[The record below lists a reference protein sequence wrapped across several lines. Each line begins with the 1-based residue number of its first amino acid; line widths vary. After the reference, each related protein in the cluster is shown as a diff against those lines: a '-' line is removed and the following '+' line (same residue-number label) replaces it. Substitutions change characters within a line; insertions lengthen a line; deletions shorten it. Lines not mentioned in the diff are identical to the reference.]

1 MTDTPNLKTRP
12 KLNSFR
18 YQTSLIVVMGVILA
32 SIIGLLL
39 SFTHQDARVEQDT
52 KYAKIYST
60 IITEMRNFYLTE
72 VVKRV
77 EGTDVMVRHDFRD
90 HPKSIPIP
98 TTMSM
103 EFSSYLNSRLP
114 EVNFALI
121 SDYPFPWRSNREVTE
136 FDKRA
141 LAALTAVGSEE
152 YSEVIEQNGFD
163 VLHYASPIVMKE
175 GCVACHNSHPD
186 SPKTDWKVGD
196 VRGIQVVELP
206 LTGGRGLGMEEV
218 ALFSFITASGF
229 ASIVTL
235 LILNNRANSASNL
248 LLRKNVELEA
258 EKSRANEASNAKS
271 QFLSNMS
278 HEIRTPLNG
287 ILGTLQLFE
296 EDTLSRNNKDSLD
309 IVKKSSRSLLEIVN
323 SILDSSKIEANEVST
338 DKADFAI
345 RPFIADILA
354 QNAGLIGDKDLD
366 LLVRVDDEL
375 PSNLFG
381 DSLKIEQV
389 LNNLISNALKF
400 TDEGSVMLEVRRP
413 PDGEAGGRASGAVEF
428 IVSDSGIGIKEADLP
443 KLFEPF
449 RQVDGSL
456 TRRYIGTGLGLS
468 IVRKLVEQL
477 GGEVKIES
485 EFGAGTS
492 VKVTFPDAV
501 KIDPAADKG
510 SEAGKPAAPEI
521 VLFGD
526 YSTCFRASLFLA
538 QLGKAT
544 RLVHNQAEAETLLQN
559 APESL
564 KAIVVDRRFSG
575 DAVDWLGRLR
585 ERGQMNVE
593 LPVIVI
599 RGMKSFPQVP
609 TSQNIHEVDGR
620 FSRSS
625 LLEALQ
631 KHAPSIGLDRLVEKA
646 TSDTDT
652 GDVLKLI
659 GKLRVLVVDDNAI
672 NQRVLVRLLGNAG
685 VRDIETASGAA
696 EAIAFLERKA
706 FDLVFMDVQ
715 MPDIDGYTATRM
727 IREKGFSKLKV
738 FACSAHAFEADIKR
752 SLDEGMDG
760 HISKPVEIGE
770 LRSMLKKV
778 VLPA

>member
-1 MTDTPNLKTRP
+1 MIDAGAPKPRL

-18 YQTSLIVVMGVILA
+18 YQTPLIVVMGIILA

-39 SFTHQDARVEQDT
+39 NFTHQDSRVEQDT

-77 EGTDVMVRHDFRD
+77 EGTDVMIRHDFRD

-103 EFSSYLNSRLP
+103 EFSTYLNSRLP
-114 EVNFALI
+114 DVNFALI
-121 SDYPFPWRSNREVTE
+121 SDYPFPWRSNREVTD

-141 LAALTAVGSEE
+141 MAALTAVGNEE
-152 YSEVIEQNGFD
+152 YSEVIEQNGFN
-163 VLHYASPIVMKE
+163 VLHYASPIIMKE

-186 SPKTDWKVGD
+186 SPRTDWKVGD

-218 ALFSFITASGF
+218 ALFSFIAASGF

-235 LILNNRANSASNL
+235 LILNSRATSASSQ

-258 EKSRANEASNAKS
+258 EKTRANEASTAKS

-296 EDTLSRNNKDSLD
+296 ENSLSQTNKDSLD
-309 IVKKSSRSLLEIVN
+309 VVKKSSRSLLEIVN
-323 SILDSSKIEANEVST
+323 SILDISKIEANEVFT
-338 DKADFAI
+338 DKTDFAI
-345 RPFIADILA
+345 RPLIADILA
-354 QNAGLIGDKDLD
+354 QNAALIGNKNID
-366 LLVRVDDEL
+366 LLVRVDDSL
-375 PSNLFG
+375 PPTLFS
-381 DSLKIEQV
+381 DSLKIEQI
-389 LNNLISNALKF
+389 LNNLISNAIKF
-400 TDEGSVMLEVRRP
+400 TDEGSVMLEVRRSP
-413 PDGEAGGRASGAVEF
+413 GATTDDPSLGAVAF
-428 IVSDSGIGIKEADLP
+428 IVTDTGIGIKEDDLP

-449 RQVDGSL
+449 RQLDGSL
-456 TRRYIGTGLGLS
+456 TRRYMGTGLGLS

-477 GGEVKIES
+477 NGEVTIES

-492 VKVTFPDAV
+492 FKVTL
-501 KIDPAADKG
+501 PAAIRDRPADDVG
-510 SEAGKPAAPEI
+510 SAVGEGVEPEI
-521 VLFGD
+521 VLFGE
-526 YSTCFRASLFLA
+526 YSTCFRAALLLS

-544 RLVHNQAEAETLLQN
+544 RIIRTPAEAEVFLRDPAQT
-559 APESL
+559 ARV
-564 KAIVVDRRFSG
+564 AIIDRRFG
-575 DAVDWLGRLR
+575 EDAADWLHHLR
-585 ERGQMNVE
+585 ERDTLRADLQ
-593 LPVIVI
+593 IVI
-599 RGMKSFPQVP
+599 IRGTKSFPRAAQG
-609 TSQNIHEVDGR
+609 QNIHEIEGR

-625 LLEALQ
+625 LLEVLQ
-631 KHAPSIGLDRLVEKA
+631 KVAPSLGLHRIVAAVPAAAE
-646 TSDTDT
+646 TSDVRD
-652 GDVLKLI
+652 LI
-659 GKLRVLVVDDNAI
+659 GKLRVLVVDDNSI

-685 VRDIETASGAA
+685 VRHIESASSAA
-696 EAIAFLERKA
+696 EAIELLGKKEI
-706 FDLVFMDVQ
+706 DLAFMDVQ

-727 IREKGFSKLKV
+727 IRDKGYSKLKV
-738 FACSAHAFEADIKR
+738 FACSAHAFETDVKR

-770 LRSMLKKV
+770 LTALLRRS
-778 VLPA
+778 VLSS